1 MPQQGLLS
9 GFLSKHGWAFDLEAN
24 FLNILI
30 NQIRHVLH
38 VSRVLAVS
46 FTFFR
51 IYRAL
56 QSDGG

>member
-38 VSRVLAVS
+38 VSRVLAV
-46 FTFFR
+46 FFFLCVR

-56 QSDGG
+56 